1 MLTIIRR
8 VIFARHCSIEKSRFR
23 HIRAKIRARA
33 DSAGIS
39 TISYIIPERW
49 WRWLWC
55 SVTGQFTRK
64 FNSCTATCLSRLA
77 TPSTQ
82 WLGNFR
88 ASVSKLWHCELVAIA
103 HTVYRLLTQLGD
115 IQQPVKDW
123 FCMGRKNTVG
133 AEVLFIWIKLCINTK
148 VVNKNNVQK
157 KARNFNNNNF
167 YWHYKS
173 F

>member
-1 MLTIIRR
+1 VINLSRLMLTIIRR

-23 HIRAKIRARA
+23 HIRAKIHARARTVYK
-33 DSAGIS
+33 SLQGS
-39 TISYIIPERW
+39 RPFLIIPERW

-64 FNSCTATCLSRLA
+64 FNSCAATCLSRLA

-103 HTVYRLLTQLGD
+103 HSTDFWPSYGKFISLSKIDFVWGKKYCGSGSSIYLNQIVY
-115 IQQPVKDW
+115 
-123 FCMGRKNTVG
+123 
-133 AEVLFIWIKLCINTK
+133 
-148 VVNKNNVQK
+148 
-157 KARNFNNNNF
+157 
-167 YWHYKS
+167 
-173 F
+173 